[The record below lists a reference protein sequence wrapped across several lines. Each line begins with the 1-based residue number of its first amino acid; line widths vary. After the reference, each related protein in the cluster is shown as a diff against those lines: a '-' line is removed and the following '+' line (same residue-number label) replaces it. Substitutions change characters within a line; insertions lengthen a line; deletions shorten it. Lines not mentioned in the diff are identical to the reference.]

1 MNQRLLDQHAE
12 LLRTAIRSKDAI
24 DSVMV
29 EISEIEK
36 KLEDIDGNTCTG
48 TEYWR
53 DQDHATRA
61 PKLYIIHSTN
71 ESCPMHGT
79 PEDGGRIRTYI
90 GADETAIAEAQE
102 AMALEQKRRKLAARL
117 RKLKNGIVAA
127 NSSMGR
133 ALRYIGWKME
143 GGELKKARIWSW

>member
-1 MNQRLLDQHAE
+1 MNQRLLEQHAE
-12 LLRTAIRSKDAI
+12 LLRTAKKSKEAVDNAMI
-24 DSVMV
+24 
-29 EISEIEK
+29 EISRIEK
-36 KLEDIDGNTCTG
+36 ELAAIDGNTCTG

-61 PKLYIIHSTN
+61 PKLYLIHSTG
-71 ESCPMHGT
+71 ESCPMHGS
-79 PEDGGRIRTYI
+79 PENGGRIRTYI
-90 GADETAIAEAQE
+90 GADETAIAEAQK
-102 AMALEQKRRKLAARL
+102 AMALEQKRRKLEARL

-143 GGELKKARIWSW
+143 DGQLKKARIWSW